1 MVIWYNT
8 QSVVMTTTTRCKD
21 QVYLLHG
28 KTTEITGSKLPCI
41 RQALGLFLYQHLDL
55 NKTRREASALV
66 IAKVQQLWNK
76 ATIPTRAIQHC
87 QEKLENIFDDWRRLK
102 KNKGRR
108 TETQSSNEAKFCDRL
123 DDLFD
128 IAHANALELIK
139 IPEDREFLI
148 AQREKGRRGCM
159 GSVDVKLY
167 EMEQRRAVRRHEE
180 EKRLCRSR
188 SAMELAA
195 SSVTQKMNYQ

>member
-1 MVIWYNT
+1 LVIWYNT

-28 KTTEITGSKLPCI
+28 KTIEVTGSKLPCI
-41 RQALGLFLYQHLDL
+41 MQTLGLFLY
-55 NKTRREASALV
+55 KTRREASALV